1 MDILYLLTGF
11 VFALVIPIINIE
23 FLGLKGFIYSLL
35 IIIFAFVVLAY
46 VILSVFKLQISK
58 IDYLKSKTIVSWN
71 VTEQKKKET
80 KRTYILS
87 LLIGLIFGV
96 FVYFKSYNLVIS
108 ILASLACAFVNLGW
122 WIMGIKR
129 LDSKLNETDHFLLS
143 HVGMIY
149 NNKIDVFNGYS
160 KGIINAER
168 AEKLLILTLIKNK
181 KQSEFRIEIP
191 EEKIN
196 EVDDFLKDLSD
207 YFNGDNDEK

>member
-11 VFALVIPIINIE
+11 VFAFIIPLINIE
-23 FLGLKGFIYSLL
+23 FLGLKGFVYSLL
-35 IIIFAFVVLAY
+35 IIVFAFIVLAY

-80 KRTYILS
+80 KKTYILS

-108 ILASLACAFVNLGW
+108 ILASLACAFVVLGW

-129 LDSKLNETDHFLLS
+129 LDSKLNETDYFLLS

-168 AEKLLILTLIKNK
+168 SEKLLILTLIKNK
-181 KQSEFRIEIP
+181 KQSEFKIEIP